1 MPPVKPESKMVAIN
15 HDIWCR
21 RFGQPTR
28 IIHGSCDGEF
38 VVAGAS
44 VRSIRASL
52 VDAFNISADALA
64 FLNGKQVDWRYRL
77 RGGESL
83 EFVKP
88 WGRKSACE
96 PEGKL
101 LTVKEA
107 ADELRCS
114 ISFVYKLMEKGH
126 IAFERRGRRKLPLA
140 ASISEYRQMSRV
152 EAPSQPPAN
161 RSPKQQYQF
170 QRLFQGRR
178 N

>member
-1 MPPVKPESKMVAIN
+1 MVAAN
-15 HDIWCR
+15 
-21 RFGQPTR
+21 QPSQVKV
-28 IIHGSCDGEF
+28 IHGACDAEF
-38 VVAGAS
+38 DLAGAS
-44 VRSIRASL
+44 VGNVRTTL
-52 VDAFNISADALA
+52 VDVFNISADAVA
-64 FLNGKQVDWRYRL
+64 FLNGKRVDRSYRL
-77 RGGESL
+77 RGGERL

-114 ISFVYKLMEKGH
+114 ISFVYKLMETGR

-152 EAPSQPPAN
+152 EAPSQPPAD
-161 RSPKQQYQF
+161 RSPKQPYQF